1 MYEFD
6 ESERQYILT
15 VLRAAHTQL
24 LHELHHA
31 DAADYKQ
38 QLRRQIEVNETIT
51 AKVQNRVP
59 APV

>member
-6 ESERQYILT
+6 EGEKQYILT

-38 QLRRQIEVNETIT
+38 QLRHQIELNETIT

-59 APV
+59 TPV

>member
-6 ESERQYILT
+6 ESERHYILT

-38 QLRRQIEVNETIT
+38 QLRRQIEINEAIT
-51 AKVQNRVP
+51 AKVQTRVP
-59 APV
+59 AAV

>member
-1 MYEFD
+1 MFEFD
-6 ESERQYILT
+6 ESERHYILT

-38 QLRRQIEVNETIT
+38 QLRRQIEINESIT
-51 AKVQNRVP
+51 EKVMNRLP
-59 APV
+59 TPV

>member
-6 ESERQYILT
+6 ETQKHYILT

-31 DAADYKQ
+31 DSAEYKQ
-38 QLRRQIEVNETIT
+38 QLRRQIEINEAIT
-51 AKVQNRVP
+51 AKVQDRVP